1 MEALGSSSS
10 STDREVLMVGSSR
23 VRGLQW
29 RRYPGYSL
37 KLVSIPGLRHEDLI
51 KEVDARITN
60 QTSILIL
67 VCLQVE
73 LHARTKSR
81 SGQAGMIY
89 ANPTP
94 PIDSIVSRLSCA
106 DYRWKTSH
114 GLHVIWVAPYTP
126 NLLLL
131 NEVRKRARKWGTHL
145 TDYEKEMAEHF
156 MEVIDGNRKKL
167 IMTMRQHSLQ
177 VTELPLS
184 KTHLTRQCNS
194 DGLHLGNIEKKELF
208 GAVIENAM
216 VQHKSGPP
224 NVQPIEMPLNPELR
238 EAVNQVR
245 RQKRKMQRTRAAE
258 RELYRAAE
266 EEKNADANAPKAK
279 KPKLD

>member
-1 MEALGSSSS
+1 MDELGSSST
-10 STDREVLMVGSSR
+10 STDREVLMIGSSR

-29 RRYPGYSL
+29 RRYPGYSI
-37 KLVSIPGLRHEDLI
+37 KLVSIPGLKHKDLI
-51 KEVDARITN
+51 REVDARITD

-73 LHARTKSR
+73 LHARTMSR

-94 PIDSIVSRLSCA
+94 PIDSIVSGLSCA
-106 DYRWKTSH
+106 DYRWKKTH

-131 NEVRKRARKWGTHL
+131 NEVRKRARNWGRHL

-156 MEVIDGNRKKL
+156 MEVIAGNKEKL
-167 IMTMRQHSLQ
+167 ILTMRQHNLH
-177 VTELPLS
+177 VEELPLS
-184 KTHLTRQCNS
+184 QSHLTRQANS
-194 DGLHLGNIEKKELF
+194 DGLHLGNQEKKMLF
-208 GAVIENAM
+208 GAVIETAIAL
-216 VQHKSGPP
+216 HKTGPA
-224 NVQPIEMPLNPELR
+224 NVQPVEMPLNPELR

-258 RELYRAAE
+258 RELYRTAVQ
-266 EEKNADANAPKAK
+266 EKSADRNVK
-279 KPKLD
+279 KQKLD